1 MTNFEIKNNVISF
14 KQAVDLMLKV
24 DFLTY
29 DKSKNKNASYQIFD
43 AYYTIMNL
51 KELIRNLQEVKRTKA
66 GKIYIYISNR
76 YLRSIANLLLN
87 EIEYLKER
95 LLIVN
100 SPRDI
105 EKSSNEFNVF
115 IVLGYVNKKF
125 LLETLTSS
133 LFVVHII
140 NDSKYQPITGLYNM
154 TNNITN
160 VNKLIFL
167 FALID
172 RVLKDEN
179 LEKDKNIIKET
190 NA

>member
-179 LEKDKNIIKET
+179 LEKDKNIIKN